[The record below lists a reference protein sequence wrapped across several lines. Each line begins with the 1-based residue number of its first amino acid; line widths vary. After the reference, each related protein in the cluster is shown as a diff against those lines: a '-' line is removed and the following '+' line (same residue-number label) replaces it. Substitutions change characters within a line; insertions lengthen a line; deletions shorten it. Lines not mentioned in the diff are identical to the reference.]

1 MSCENAFASFL
12 SNKFASLCSKAA
24 YFFQKTLLVYFSNN
38 PGQKLQ
44 NNSENCFKDASNLRV
59 DDPSHNILGGVCI
72 YFKQSLPLIRRDYL
86 STLQEI

>member
-1 MSCENAFASFL
+1 MQQGSLLFSKNTSCLF
-12 SNKFASLCSKAA
+12 
-24 YFFQKTLLVYFSNN
+24 
-38 PGQKLQ
+38 
-44 NNSENCFKDASNLRV
+44 FKDLFNFQTILAKNYKTTLKIASKMLQNLRV